1 MFPVS
6 LPGYITVEVLHEG
19 MKSEVRRATRVAD
32 GRLVIL
38 KVPRTDG
45 VTHQRLAELRHEY
58 DVAAR
63 LKLGGVVQALAL
75 EERGLPFLVFEDFG
89 GLSLTQCFPSK
100 VGVGSFLNIALQVT
114 ETLAAIHEHGVIH
127 KDIKPANIILNP
139 RTGEVKLTDFAIA
152 SRLATESVSLAA
164 PDRLVGT
171 LAYMAPEQTG
181 RVGRGIDQRADL
193 YALGVTFFELLTGRR
208 PFAQSD
214 AMELVHAHLARSP
227 PEPHSIEPSIGR
239 ELSAIVLKLM
249 AKNVDERYRSAH
261 ALRADLEY
269 LRSTLGG
276 ESTPEVAVPRPR
288 RSAEF
293 RLPQRLYGRAD
304 ERARLLA
311 AFELAAA
318 GARALALIS
327 GYSGTGKSALVHELH
342 QPIVARRGN
351 FIAGKFDQYNRHVP
365 FASLL
370 QTLRQLVELVLA
382 GTTGDVERWRR
393 RLVDALGAQM
403 AVLVDTLPDLQH
415 VVGEQ
420 PSPPP
425 VSAAEAQNRLHLAVL
440 RFIGVFADREHPL
453 VVFLDD
459 LQWADGATIRLLGAL
474 MSDHDLRHV
483 LVIGA
488 YRDHEVDVGHPLRKA
503 IAELDAAGATIE
515 RIELA
520 PLGRGEVSAIV
531 ADALAEPVAAV
542 ADLAAE
548 IHQRT
553 EGNPLFVREFLR
565 VIHGDELIRFSP
577 ELGRWT
583 WDLAELRAASI
594 PDDVAELLLDRVRK
608 LGPEVRAL
616 LTCAACIGVSFDLET
631 LAAASGRPTDAIGPA
646 LWEAI
651 QRGLV
656 VPIDPEYRLL
666 PYGAGGQLPNVRLR
680 FLHDRVRQAAYS
692 LLGADELPR
701 VHLAIGRHLLAT
713 AVARDRSEL
722 PAAVSH
728 LNLGRAHLEGPGE
741 QLELAA
747 LDLEAGRRA
756 KAATAHDAAVGF
768 LRVGA
773 GLLGEAHWRT
783 HYHLIHALHLEL
795 AECEYLCGDFAR
807 AEQVF
812 DVLIERAAS
821 RRDALAARSLRVV
834 LYVTI
839 GRSGDALTTGVAALR
854 LAGLD
859 VPDGDDALRAAAEA
873 ERADLQ
879 RRLADAPI
887 AALVDRP
894 RAADPEFCSVIK
906 LITDLLAPA
915 QLTRQPLFE
924 YLCLKQINLSLE
936 HGHADASPYGY
947 LVYAFYL
954 TTSRG
959 AVRLA
964 HEFGEAALVVN
975 DRLGNV
981 DQVPRLSFV
990 FGSILHYYRPLPEV
1004 LEYLERARYHG
1015 LETGDYIFVSYAC
1028 SHSAIVQF
1036 GAGTP
1041 LRSLAAQT
1049 DEYLHLMRRTR
1060 VASSTAALKVVR
1072 RLVACLQGETAGPT
1086 SLGGPEFDEDAFFAA
1101 AERDRL
1107 TFATLWYCIA
1117 KLYLCLVHGE
1127 LDAAKRW
1134 IAAAEQRL
1142 LNSSWYLTTELALYA
1157 ALVHAAI
1164 ARRGGDEAA
1173 AARQRLDELRAR
1185 YAAWAD
1191 SCPENFAHKLALIDA
1206 ERAALAGDELA
1217 AMSAYD
1223 AAIAGSHRGGHLG
1236 TEALAAELAAAF
1248 HVRGGRDSLA
1258 ATLLADAE
1266 AVWRR
1271 WGAVPRA
1278 DALLA
1283 VHGELFRTY
1292 LPRAVARPLAAGE
1305 SLETSIVT
1313 ATSVDP
1319 RLDLSSAIKAAE
1331 TFAVEVDRHAL
1342 LRKFM
1347 AILVENAGAD
1357 RGALALAHGGG
1368 LVLVAS
1374 YSAEHG
1380 VVLHDDL
1387 PISEADVP
1395 AGLLRV
1401 CQRSGRVLLPDDV
1414 DNNPSLLGGY
1424 LLRVRPLSLACFPLL
1439 SRGQRIGALYLENRA
1454 IWGAFTPHRLEIL
1467 RLLTTQLAIG
1477 IENARMFTALHEAR
1491 RSAEEASVAKS
1502 RFMLNMSHELRTPL
1516 NWIIGA
1522 SEMLAEE
1529 AGDDGLDVIAR
1540 DLDKISRAGRG
1551 LLAII
1556 SDVLDITQLESGRL
1570 VLAATSFSIAD
1581 VVREIVD
1588 AHTPE
1593 VERNHSTL
1601 RAHVDP
1607 ALGDVVNDRTK
1618 LVQVIGSVVRNAARF
1633 TERGTIDLRVLRRGD
1648 RLLVEVAD
1656 TGIGMSKQQS
1666 TKIFDAFSQADD
1678 SPTRKYGGMGLGL
1691 AICRRL
1697 CQLMGG
1703 SISVVSELGAGSTFT
1718 IELPLVVGPVR

>member
-1 MFPVS
+1 MFQVS
-6 LPGYITVEVLHEG
+6 LHGYITVEVLHEG
-19 MKSEVRRATRVAD
+19 MKSEVRRASRASD

-38 KVPRTDG
+38 KVPRAEA

-58 DVAAR
+58 DIAAR
-63 LKLGGVVQALAL
+63 LKLSGVVQALAL

-100 VGVGSFLNIALQVT
+100 VGVGSFLNIALQLT
-114 ETLAAIHEHGVIH
+114 ETLAAIHERGVIH
-127 KDIKPANIILNP
+127 KDIKPANIIINP

-152 SRLATESVSLAA
+152 SALATESVALAA

-227 PEPHSIEPSIGR
+227 PDPAVLEPSIGR

-269 LRSTLGG
+269 LRQSLGG
-276 ESTPEVAVPRPR
+276 DAPSAPRPR

-293 RLPQRLYGRAD
+293 RLPQRLYGRAG
-304 ERARLLA
+304 ERTRLLA
-311 AFELAAA
+311 AFEHAAA
-318 GARALALIS
+318 GERALALIS
-327 GYSGTGKSALVHELH
+327 GFSGTGKSALVHELH

-382 GTTGDVERWRR
+382 SPLGEVERWRR
-393 RLVDALGAQM
+393 RLADALGAQT
-403 AVLVDTLPDLQH
+403 AVLVDTLPDLAH

-420 PSPPP
+420 PPPPP

-440 RFIGVFADREHPL
+440 RFIGVFADKDHPL

-459 LQWADGATIRLLGAL
+459 LQWADGATLRLLGAL
-474 MSDHDLRHV
+474 LGDHDLRHV

-488 YRDHEVDVGHPLRKA
+488 YRDHEVDAYHPLRKTV
-503 IAELDAAGATIE
+503 AELEQAGATIE
-515 RIELA
+515 RIELT
-520 PLGRGEVSAIV
+520 PLGRADVAAIV
-531 ADALAEPVAAV
+531 ADALAETPAAV

-548 IHQRT
+548 VHQRT

-565 VIHGDELIRFSP
+565 VIHGEELIRFSP

-583 WDLAELRAASI
+583 WDLAALRAASI
-594 PDDVAELLLDRVRK
+594 PDDVADLLLERIRR
-608 LGPEVRAL
+608 LGPQVRAL
-616 LTCAACIGVSFDLET
+616 LTCAACIGAQFDLDT
-631 LAAASGRPTDAIGPA
+631 LGAAAGRSGSEIGPA

-651 QRGLV
+651 GRGLV

-666 PYGAGGQLPNVRLR
+666 PYGHGGQLPNVRLR
-680 FLHDRVRQAAYS
+680 FLHDRVRQAAYT
-692 LLGADELPR
+692 LVAADERPR
-701 VHLAIGRHLLAT
+701 IHLAIGRHLLAT
-713 AVARDRSEL
+713 LASRDRSEL
-722 PAAVSH
+722 LEAVSH
-728 LNLGRAHLEGPGE
+728 LNLGRGGLGTAAERT
-741 QLELAA
+741 ELAA

-756 KAATAHDAAVGF
+756 KAATAYDAAVGF

-773 GLLGEAHWRT
+773 ELLGPDHWHS
-783 HYHLIHALHLEL
+783 HYRLIHALYLEL
-795 AECEYLCGDFAR
+795 AECEYLSGDFDR
-807 AEQVF
+807 AEQAF
-812 DVLIERAAS
+812 DVLLAHAAS
-821 RRDALAARSLRVV
+821 GRDALAARSLRVV

-839 GRSGDALTTGVAALR
+839 GRSSHALVTGVDALR

-859 VPDGDDALRAAAEA
+859 VPEGDDALREAAAR

-879 RRLADAPI
+879 RRLAGASI
-887 AALVDRP
+887 AALADRP
-894 RAADPEFCSVIK
+894 RATDPEFCSTIK

-959 AVRLA
+959 AVREA
-964 HEFGEAALVVN
+964 YEFGEAALVVN
-975 DRLGNV
+975 ERLGNL
-981 DQVPRLSFV
+981 DQVPRLNFV

-1041 LRSLAAQT
+1041 LRSVAAQT
-1049 DEYLHLMRRTR
+1049 DEYLHLMQRTR
-1060 VASSTAALKVVR
+1060 VASSTAALRVVR
-1072 RLVACLQGETAGPT
+1072 RLVTCLQGETAGPT
-1086 SLGGPEFDEDAFFAA
+1086 SLGGDGFDEDAFFAA

-1117 KLYLCLVHGE
+1117 KLYLCLLHGE
-1127 LDAAKRW
+1127 LDAAQRW
-1134 IAAAEQRL
+1134 MRAAEQRL
-1142 LNSSWYLTTELALYA
+1142 LNSSWFLTTELAFYA
-1157 ALVHAAI
+1157 ALVHAALL
-1164 ARRGGDEAA
+1164 RRGAGDRDGSR
-1173 AARQRLDELRAR
+1173 ARLEELRER
-1185 YAAWAD
+1185 YALWAA

-1206 ERAALAGDELA
+1206 ERAALAGDGLA
-1217 AMSAYD
+1217 AITAYD
-1223 AAIAGSHRGGHLG
+1223 AAIAGSHRGGAIA
-1236 TEALAAELAAAF
+1236 TEALAAELAGAYHLQA
-1248 HVRGGRDSLA
+1248 GRDSMA
-1258 ATLLADAE
+1258 AAALADAE
-1266 AVWRR
+1266 AVYRR
-1271 WGAVPRA
+1271 WGAAPRA

-1283 VHGELFRTY
+1283 VHGNLFRTC
-1292 LPRAVARPLAAGE
+1292 LPRAVARPPLAGE
-1305 SLETSIVT
+1305 SLEASIVT

-1331 TFAVEVDRHAL
+1331 TFAVEVDRNAL

-1357 RGALALAHGGG
+1357 RGALALASSGG
-1368 LVLVAS
+1368 LVVVAS
-1374 YSAEHG
+1374 YAADQG

-1414 DNNPSLLGGY
+1414 DNNPSLLGAY

-1467 RLLTTQLAIG
+1467 RLLTTQLAIA
-1477 IENARMFTALHEAR
+1477 IENARMFTALDEAR

-1522 SEMLAEE
+1522 AEMLHEE
-1529 AGDDGLDVIAR
+1529 AADDGLDAIAR

-1551 LLAII
+1551 LLGII

-1570 VLAATSFSIAD
+1570 VLAAASFPIAD
-1581 VVREIVD
+1581 VVREVVE
-1588 AHTPE
+1588 AHLPE

-1601 RAHVDP
+1601 RVHVDP
-1607 ALGDVVNDRTK
+1607 PPFEVVNDRGK

-1633 TERGTIDLRVLRRGD
+1633 TERGTIDLRVVRRGD
-1648 RLLVEVAD
+1648 RLVVEVAD
-1656 TGIGMSKQQS
+1656 TGIGMSKQQR
-1666 TKIFDAFSQADD
+1666 TKIFDAFSQVDD
-1678 SPTRKYGGMGLGL
+1678 SPTRKVGGMGLGL
-1691 AICRRL
+1691 AICRKL
-1697 CQLMGG
+1697 CERMGG
-1703 SISVVSELGAGSTFT
+1703 TISVVSELGTGSTFT
-1718 IELPLVVGPVR
+1718 IDLPLVVGPTR